1 LRKAT
6 SERNLGKLCPDLAKE
21 WHPNR
26 NDALTPFGVLP
37 RSNRKV
43 WWRCSK
49 GHEWQATVC
58 NRSYLGDGCPVC
70 YEANRG
76 EIIRKGKLRKTGSLA
91 ERKPELAKE
100 WDPTRNGDLKPF
112 NVSPYSDL
120 KVWWVCG
127 RGHQWQATVASRSV
141 GSGCPKCFHERMRR
155 H

>member
-1 LRKAT
+1 LD
-6 SERNLGKLCPDLAKE
+6 RNLGKLCPDLAKE

-26 NDALTPFGVLP
+26 NDSLTPFGVLP
-37 RSNRKV
+37 MSNRKV

-58 NRSYLGDGCPVC
+58 SRSYLGNGCPVC

-100 WDPTRNGDLKPF
+100 WIR
-112 NVSPYSDL
+112 
-120 KVWWVCG
+120 
-127 RGHQWQATVASRSV
+127 QETVI
-141 GSGCPKCFHERMRR
+141 
-155 H
+155 